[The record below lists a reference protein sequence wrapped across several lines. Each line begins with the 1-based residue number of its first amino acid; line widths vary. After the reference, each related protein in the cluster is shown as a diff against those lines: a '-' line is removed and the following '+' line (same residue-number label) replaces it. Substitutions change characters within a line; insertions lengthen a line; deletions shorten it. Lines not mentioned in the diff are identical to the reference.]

1 MEKKPKKCSNC
12 GETIAALSRVCGSCG
27 LVMDSHSSIYS
38 AEALEELIAKIEDV
52 IVDLKT
58 IKKRGFFY
66 TVRRNNYIAIPLL
79 TILSFGLNTYHV
91 IFSWIGLALFIISW
105 KLIRI
110 KLNDLKLKR
119 AQLNYNE
126 QLANAEKLIRRART
140 LFGEDRKVNHL
151 IQDLEE
157 EITVI
162 KTTNNKGKRLEFF
175 FYFSMATLIYFL
187 FFNLPSMTFL
197 DPDNKT
203 IKETISLITTGEL
216 EKAEELANT
225 IQFRETK
232 VDLLSKIQLKKHLLF
247 FDQLEEDWA
256 QLTTEQKI
264 MQLGKAI
271 WRQNSVTY
279 DQKKIER
286 NYFEVFVERKTSLN
300 QQLPEKK
307 RIKFSIIL

>member
-27 LVMDSHSSIYS
+27 FVMDSHSSIYS

-91 IFSWIGLALFIISW
+91 IFSWIGLVLFIISW

-119 AQLNYNE
+119 AQLNYIE

-157 EITVI
+157 ELIII
-162 KTTNNKGKRLEFF
+162 KTTNNKGKRLEFL
-175 FYFSMATLIYFL
+175 FYFLIATLIYFL

-197 DPDNKT
+197 DTDNKT
-203 IKETISLITTGEL
+203 IKETISLINTWEL
-216 EKAEELANT
+216 EKAEELAIT

-232 VDLLSKIQLKKHLLF
+232 VDLLSQIQLKKHLLF
-247 FDQLEEDWA
+247 FDQLERDWT
-256 QLTTEQKI
+256 QLNTEQKI

-271 WRQNSVTY
+271 WKQNSVTY
-279 DQKKIER
+279 DEKKIER

-300 QQLPEKK
+300 EQLPEKK
-307 RIKFSIIL
+307 RINFSLIL